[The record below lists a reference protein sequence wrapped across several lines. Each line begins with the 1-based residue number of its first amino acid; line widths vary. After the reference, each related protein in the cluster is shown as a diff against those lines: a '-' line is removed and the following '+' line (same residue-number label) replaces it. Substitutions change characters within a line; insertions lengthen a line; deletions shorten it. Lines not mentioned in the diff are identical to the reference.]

1 VSAALHRGPSSTA
14 RAAVVLLALAP
25 PLAVRAMHAPGVL
38 RALGAA
44 LAAWLLLEWIGTR
57 LRGAPMGDMR
67 ADLAGVAVP
76 AVLLLCIGDIGWP
89 WLAGALVLASLMRH
103 GLGGAGLAPFH
114 PGLAA
119 AVFLLATGVVAPAPQ
134 LAAMPAACT
143 LGLVVVAW
151 RGGGT
156 VIAPLALL
164 GAAAAVIAPLE
175 GLAPLAAGSLP
186 VIVAFVASDPA
197 RAGHRIR
204 TQAIVGAIA
213 GLLGG
218 MAWLGGVAEPWPAA
232 LLASQAALPWLE
244 ARDARRRARALQAP

>member
-1 VSAALHRGPSSTA
+1 MSAAMRRGPSSTA

-25 PLAVRAMHAPGVL
+25 PLAVRAMHAPGFL
-38 RALGAA
+38 PALGAA

-57 LRGAPMGDMR
+57 LRGAPTSDMR

-76 AVLLLCIGDIGWP
+76 AVLLLCIGDVGWP
-89 WLAGALVLASLMRH
+89 WLAAALVLASLVRH

-119 AVFLLATGVVAPAPQ
+119 AAFLLATGVAAPAPQ
-134 LAAMPAACT
+134 LDATPAACA
-143 LGLVVVAW
+143 LALVLVAW

-164 GAAAAVIAPLE
+164 GAAAAVVAPLH
-175 GLAPLAAGSLP
+175 GLGLLAAGSLP
-186 VIVAFVASDPA
+186 VIAAFVASDPA
-197 RAGHRIR
+197 QAGHRVR

-218 MAWLGGVAEPWPAA
+218 LAWLGGVADPWPAA

-244 ARDARRRARALQAP
+244 ARDARRRARAVQVP